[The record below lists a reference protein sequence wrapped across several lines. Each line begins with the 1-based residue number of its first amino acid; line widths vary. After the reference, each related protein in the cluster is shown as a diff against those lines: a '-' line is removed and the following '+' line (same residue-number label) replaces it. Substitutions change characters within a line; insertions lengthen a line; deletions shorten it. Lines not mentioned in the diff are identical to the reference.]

1 MARKLT
7 HPQEALY
14 VWGHLRLGWEI
25 EIGGGGGNISSSEAT
40 ISFMTMTEA
49 ILTIFFLQ
57 GLTLLVLK
65 IIKNLTIFSVLHSVL
80 KSHP

>member
-1 MARKLT
+1 MG
-7 HPQEALY
+7 ALA
-14 VWGHLRLGWEI
+14 LGL
-25 EIGGGGGNISSSEAT
+25 GDRDRGGGNISSSEAT

>member
-1 MARKLT
+1 MGAF
-7 HPQEALY
+7 AL
-14 VWGHLRLGWEI
+14 GLGDRDR
-25 EIGGGGGNISSSEAT
+25 GGNISSTEAT